1 MNRASPSDMRKAL
14 IVVDGFKKAGILFV
28 PVPVLNEAHR
38 IKLGNMV
45 NEALQVILDEAEQ
58 EESTATE

>member
-1 MNRASPSDMRKAL
+1 MNRASLADMRKAL
-14 IVVDGFKKAGILFV
+14 VLVDGLKKAGILFV
-28 PVPVLNEAHR
+28 PVPVLNETHR

-58 EESTATE
+58 EESTATK

>member
-1 MNRASPSDMRKAL
+1 MNRASPVGMRKAL
-14 IVVDGFKKAGILFV
+14 VLVDGLKKAGILFV

-58 EESTATE
+58 EESTTTK